1 MIGIFIIT
9 HEGLGESLIQ
19 CASHMLSM
27 RPEQLV
33 ALSVKSDDDPDAV
46 LLKAMTIMKEID
58 HGDGVIVLSDM
69 VGGTPCNIATKL
81 VGISNAEGISGINL
95 PMLIVAL
102 TNRELPIAYCLEK
115 TIASGRE
122 SIIHFTEIGCV
133 QHD

>member
-9 HEGLGESLIQ
+9 HDGLGESLIQ
-19 CASHMLSM
+19 CASHMLSA

-33 ALSVKSDDDPDAV
+33 ALSVKSNDDPDTV
-46 LLKAMTIMKEID
+46 LLKAKATMQEID

-102 TNRELPIAYCLEK
+102 SNRELPIAYCLEK
-115 TIASGRE
+115 IIASGRE
-122 SIIHFTEIGCV
+122 SIIHFTEIGSV

>member
-19 CASHMLSM
+19 CASHMLSTT
-27 RPEQLV
+27 PKQLV
-33 ALSVKSDDDPDAV
+33 ALSVKSNDDPDKV
-46 LLKAMTIMKEID
+46 LLEAQAIMKEID

-81 VGISNAEGISGINL
+81 VGISNAEGISGVNL

-102 TNRELPIAYCLEK
+102 SSRELPIAYCLEK

-122 SIIHFTEIGCV
+122 SIVHFTEIGSV